1 MTWIPSRFLVSA
13 NARPR
18 DAPHWGNGGGFHY
31 NCHLQTYLN
40 FRVEHLWF
48 AARLLFSLVRRSYH
62 RRSRCGLLISFVVT
76 IIFYRWTCQLA
87 CSVFFFFYFAY
98 YISVQN
104 YYLIKTERS
113 NLCKDLF
120 FFFSGRFYNQ
130 LRHCMSPNCSLW
142 SLCINFTSITLI
154 IGGLSIA
161 PFKNLPHVVIYTKE
175 YHFRVTKHSCHEVR

>member
-18 DAPHWGNGGGFHY
+18 DAPHWGNGGSFHY

-40 FRVEHLWF
+40 FRIEHLWF
-48 AARLLFSLVRRSYH
+48 EARLLFSLVCRSCH

-87 CSVFFFFYFAY
+87 QFFFLFC
-98 YISVQN
+98 ILHICTELLLNKNGMKQSVQG
-104 YYLIKTERS
+104 S
-113 NLCKDLF
+113 

-161 PFKNLPHVVIYTKE
+161 PLKNLPHVVIYTKE